1 MNETPELND
10 AEVEARPTEVA
21 RRTMLKHGAKLGYI
35 IPLILSAA
43 WATPAHAAPPPSG
56 GGFTPGPRIRLLS
69 PERVPAELLALI
81 EAAERRSI
89 DA

>member
-1 MNETPELND
+1 MNETPEIK
-10 AEVEARPTEVA
+10 EADDEIRPANVA
-21 RRTMLKHGAKLGYI
+21 RRAMLKHGAKLGYV

-56 GGFTPGPRIRLLS
+56 GFTPGPRVRPLS
-69 PERVPAELLALI
+69 PERVPDELLALI